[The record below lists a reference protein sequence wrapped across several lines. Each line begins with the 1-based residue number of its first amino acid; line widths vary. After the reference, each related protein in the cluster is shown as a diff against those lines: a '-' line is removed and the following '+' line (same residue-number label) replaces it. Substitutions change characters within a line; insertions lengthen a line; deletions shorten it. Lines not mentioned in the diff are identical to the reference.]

1 MTDGGEL
8 LYYEA
13 LSPETAERM
22 QKDECDRRLPPY
34 AAQDGDAIRRNDV
47 EIDRPNVWR
56 TPYIRDVDKILH
68 CPFYNRYADKTQVF
82 SFYRNDDLTR
92 RSLHVQLVSRIART
106 VGRALRLNLDLIEA
120 IALGHDIGHTPFG
133 HAGESY
139 LDGCLYRE
147 TGRHF
152 AHNLH
157 SVRVLDGI
165 FPYNITIQTLSGI
178 ACHDGEFEL
187 AKYRPCPMTDFAAFD
202 EMIAACEA
210 DKSNIRRLI
219 PSTLEGC
226 VVRISDIIAYLG
238 KDRQDAARAHLTD
251 ETFPAGSIGSHNAE
265 IINNLIVNV
274 IDNSYGKDYIAMDET
289 HFAALSDAK
298 RVNYDLIYKN
308 KRVRDEMENAVRPM
322 MEELYAR
329 LLSDLVGKRYDSPIF
344 THHIR
349 YVNEAH
355 YRRAVPYEEGE
366 PNRIVADY
374 IASMTDDYFVD
385 LYAYLFPDSKR
396 KINYH
401 GYFD

>member
-1 MTDGGEL
+1 MTEFGEN
-8 LYYEA
+8 LYYES
-13 LSPETAERM
+13 LSPETVEKMRR
-22 QKDECDRRLPPY
+22 DEVDRRLPPY
-34 AAQDGDAIRRNDV
+34 AAQDTDAVRRKDV
-47 EIDRPNVWR
+47 LSDRPNVWR

-106 VGRALRLNLDLIEA
+106 IGRALRLNLDLIEA

-133 HAGESY
+133 HAGETY
-139 LDGCLYRE
+139 LDRCLYE
-147 TGRHF
+147 KTGRHF

-157 SVRVLDGI
+157 SVRVLDGV

-178 ACHDGEFEL
+178 ACHDGELEL
-187 AKYRPCPMTDFAAFD
+187 AEYRPRPMTDFAEFD
-202 EMIAACEA
+202 RMIAECEA
-210 DKSNIRRLI
+210 DKANIRRLI
-219 PSTLEGC
+219 PSTIEGC

-238 KDRQDAARAHLTD
+238 KDRQDAARARLT
-251 ETFPAGSIGSHNAE
+251 EEEFPDGSIGGHNAE
-265 IINNLIVNV
+265 IINNLIVNI
-274 IDNSYGKDYIAMDET
+274 IDNSYGKDYIAMDEA

-308 KRVRDEMENAVRPM
+308 KRVREEMENAVCPM
-322 MEELYAR
+322 MAEMYDR
-329 LLSDLVGKRYDSPIF
+329 LLSDLVGKHASSPIF
-344 THHIR
+344 THHVR

-355 YRRAVPYEEGE
+355 YRRDVPYEAGD
-366 PNRIVADY
+366 PNRIVTDY

-396 KINYH
+396 KINYK

>member
-13 LSPETAERM
+13 LSPETAEKM
-22 QKDECDRRLPPY
+22 QTDECDRRLPPY
-34 AAQDGDAIRRNDV
+34 AAQDGDAIRRKDV

-106 VGRALRLNLDLIEA
+106 IGRALRLNLDLIEA